1 MSGDAIRHEGEF
13 SRVTVTSHRSRLS
26 VGHFLWH
33 LLQMV
38 LAMAVGMAIFT
49 VLFRALL
56 TPAGHLTLR
65 TATPFLWFA
74 GMAVFMTVPMV
85 ALMRYYQAHSW
96 RQCAEMTG
104 AMLVPP
110 GAVAALVQFGMI
122 ADPWLAVSTLET
134 STHVTM
140 MLGMI
145 GWMFYRRDQYAGT
158 RIDVRHDRAA
168 GEPWRAGVD
177 RGGPTP

>member
-1 MSGDAIRHEGEF
+1 MDKLGR
-13 SRVTVTSHRSRLS
+13 
-26 VGHFLWH
+26 HFLWH

-38 LAMAVGMAIFT
+38 LAMAVGMAIFI
-49 VLFRALL
+49 VLFRVLL
-56 TPAGHLTLR
+56 TSTGYLALR
-65 TATPFLWFA
+65 TETPFLWFA

-110 GAVAALVQFGMI
+110 GAVAALVQFGVI
-122 ADPWLAVSTLET
+122 AYPWLAVSTLPA

-140 MLGMI
+140 LLGMI
-145 GWMFYRRDQYAGT
+145 VLMLYRRDQYAGAPGQ
-158 RIDVRHDRAA
+158 AA
-168 GEPWRAGVD
+168 HAVNS
-177 RGGPTP
+177 GGTNQ